1 MQIMDLDT
9 DTIFELATVKRKANS
24 KMKVFDWHKAVRI
37 IKKHNIKNA
46 SAGLAEDWS
55 YTSDVI
61 LKNGKPITIDDD
73 TYTYLSSVWA
83 TPVLLIEGTDEGIE
97 CWCWDDHCEWGA
109 ETNWPESALKLFME
123 GED

>member
-1 MQIMDLDT
+1 MKIMDLNADQ
-9 DTIFELATVKRKANS
+9 IFELAAFKRKDKS

-55 YTSDVI
+55 YTGDII
-61 LKNGKPITIDDD
+61 LKNGKPITADND
-73 TYTYLSSVWA
+73 TYTYLASVWA

-97 CWCWDDHCEWGA
+97 CWCWDDHC
-109 ETNWPESALKLFME
+109 NWDAKTCWPKTALWLME
-123 GED
+123 NE

>member
-1 MQIMDLDT
+1 MQIMDLDA
-9 DTIFELATVKRKANS
+9 DAIFELAAIKRKANS

-37 IKKHNIKNA
+37 IKKYNIKNA

-55 YTSDVI
+55 YTGDVI
-61 LKNGKPITIDDD
+61 LKNGKPITTDDD
-73 TYTYLSSVWA
+73 TYTYLASVWA
-83 TPVLLIEGTDEGIE
+83 TPVLLIEGTNEGIE
-97 CWCWDDHCEWGA
+97 CWCWDDHCEWSA